1 MSNAWS
7 AVAGNARNGQSTFTS
22 TWITADYEYAILVR
36 HDWHPIVCQRTR
48 NPIGSWVTHDVYDT
62 VIGLIEVTDSHQGI
76 SIGVDPNGKVH
87 ISGNTHDTKVR
98 HIQTTNAHDITS
110 WVESPPID
118 KQARFVT
125 NLVENGV
132 VENNTTGWA
141 SSDGSLFTL
150 DRVTHPYGW
159 GSSDGNDLSC
169 QALRL
174 TRTATSPSAYIGI
187 GTAIS
192 ISGNGFP
199 ATAGV
204 KYNTSLSF
212 RAAMASPSTINHQMR
227 INFRDSGNNII
238 SYVDSDIQTA
248 PDPTKWYR
256 CHIEEAVAPANTTN
270 IQIAFSTQLS
280 SGNAATGDAMW
291 VDGLMLYEG
300 DAVSDIV
307 YRDGSFNGGEQY
319 TGWTWN
325 GTPYASTS
333 TGPIRSEG
341 YAGINISTYNRF
353 QALSDGTLIFSHSQ
367 NAYVNDPVGRGW
379 AVWKMAPGDT
389 EFQPLMDNTDGCLMR
404 TTRKYLLQGSTYPIL
419 STGNLDDDD
428 DIADRSYGY
437 GIWVDK
443 NDIIHLFCWFR
454 VKTSTSYGSMLYVRS
469 NDKGATWENVQG
481 EAVTMPLTYP
491 EALDTALVSTD
502 GSTPIN
508 ISTLGGVAEKD
519 GNPMFVGTQSGNG
532 QRLVYWNGTAWIN
545 ESISSYSFVDNPSVA
560 VIRGDIWLFGVK
572 TVGGKGSRA
581 LWGVNHTQDTGPIVR
596 LGAATIGT
604 PDDVYTFESGA
615 TYEGAPTHAGGLDS
629 AGNYVYKRLLPDNN
643 SPKIVQLGG
652 GVRGNTA

>member
-22 TWITADYEYAILVR
+22 TWLTDDYEYAILVR

-159 GSSDGNDLSC
+159 GSSNGNDLSC

-291 VDGLMLYEG
+291 VDGLMIYEG
-300 DAVSDIV
+300 DAVGDIV
-307 YRDGSFNGGEQY
+307 YRDGAFNGGEQY

-325 GTPYASTS
+325 GTAYASTS
-333 TGPIRSEG
+333 TGPIRSDG
-341 YAGINISTYNRF
+341 YAGINTSTYNRF
-353 QALSDGTLIFSHSQ
+353 QAFSDGSLLLSFANLT
-367 NAYVNDPVGRGW
+367 YVNNPVGRAW
-379 AVWKMAPGDT
+379 SAWIMEPGQT
-389 EFQPLMDNTDGCLMR
+389 EFQPLVGEDGCVMR
-404 TTRKYLLQGSTYPIL
+404 TVMSEVQQGSTYPIL
-419 STGNLDDDD
+419 STGNPADDD